1 MRLFE
6 NFIDYFRNSK
16 IIAYLIDLPAYFV
29 TSLGIILFIIIMS
42 IWIGSYVSKLDVR
55 DKPNKFVTIVIL
67 FIEFFNNYVKEYI
80 GKHWKFVAPTTLAL
94 VLYVALAN
102 MSGILALESPTRFTS
117 ITFSLSIISFAIIQI
132 TGFIS
137 NSWKHFLGLFQ
148 PLWPLFPLNIIS
160 EFTPILSMALRLF
173 GNIISGSVILML
185 VYNLT
190 GWASLAIAP
199 AFHLIFDVGFGL
211 VQTLVL
217 VLLTIVFSSIKVDDE
232 DFNFE
237 KI

>member
-1 MRLFE
+1 MIDKII
-6 NFIDYFRNSK
+6 NFIT
-16 IIAYLIDLPAYFV
+16 DLPTYFI
-29 TSLGIILFIIIMS
+29 TSLGIMLFIIILS
-42 IWIGSYVSKLDVR
+42 IWVGNYVSKLDVR
-55 DKPNKFVTIVIL
+55 DKPNKFVTLIIQ
-67 FIEFFNNYVKEYI
+67 FIDFFNNYVKSYI
-80 GKHWKFVAPTTLAL
+80 GKHWKFVTPIALSLA
-94 VLYVALAN
+94 LYVALAN
-102 MSGILALESPTRFTS
+102 MSGIFALESPTRYTS
-117 ITFSLSIISFAIIQI
+117 ITFSLSIVSFLIIQI

-185 VYNLT
+185 VYELT
-190 GWASLAIAP
+190 GWASLIVAP
-199 AFHLIFDVGFGL
+199 AFHLVFDVGFGL

-232 DFNFE
+232 DLNFE
-237 KI
+237 NV

>member
-1 MRLFE
+1 MNML
-6 NFIDYFRNSK
+6 NQIIDFIKNLPTYF
-16 IIAYLIDLPAYFV
+16 L
-29 TSLGIILFIIIMS
+29 TSLGIIVFIIILS
-42 IWIGSYVSKLDVR
+42 AWIGNYVSKLDVR
-55 DKPNKFVTIVIL
+55 DKPNKFVTLVIE
-67 FIEFFNNYVKEYI
+67 FINFFNNYVKEYI
-80 GKHWKFVAPTTLAL
+80 GKHWKFVAPVGLAIT
-94 VLYVALAN
+94 LYVGLAN
-102 MSGILALESPTRFTS
+102 MSGAFALESPTRYTS
-117 ITFSLSIISFAIIQI
+117 ITFSLSILVFFVIQI

-185 VYNLT
+185 VYKLT
-190 GWASLAIAP
+190 GWVSIVVSP

-217 VLLTIVFSSIKVDDE
+217 VLLMIVFSSIKVDEE
-232 DFNFE
+232 DLNFE
-237 KI
+237 KN